1 MNASTSANRND
12 PNQATPSQNVIS
24 LIAYRRA
31 RFPEGD
37 GPGPEPGA
45 RGARPV
51 RLDAHVE
58 AIASNA
64 DFRTPCSWRRISRA
78 AATA

>member
-1 MNASTSANRND
+1 MNATTSAYRND
-12 PNQATPSQNVIS
+12 QSIHPNSNVIS

-31 RFPEGD
+31 HFPEGD

-45 RGARPV
+45 CGARPV
-51 RLDAHVE
+51 RLDARVE
-58 AIASNA
+58 AIASKA
-64 DFRTPCSWRRISRA
+64 DFGTLCSWRRISRA